1 MFTTSTMRIRPNFAE
16 NRLLQMLLLLYA
28 IVWVV
33 AAINPKYPTDWV
45 LENILVVLFVPAL
58 VFTYKRFPLSDLS
71 YVLMTLF
78 MMLHALGAHYT
89 YAETPVG
96 YWMQEWFG
104 FDRNHYDRV
113 VHFSFGLLM
122 AYPIRE
128 IFLRVARSRGFF
140 AYYLPFDVV
149 LAGSAAYEL
158 IEWLAA
164 VNVDPAA
171 GIAFLGSQ
179 GDIWDAQKDILAASC
194 GAVLAMFIIALINW
208 RLNPYFLSEMKEG
221 FRIPAGDTPLGES
234 RLKQWFGPAPE

>member
-149 LAGSAAYEL
+149 LAFSGGYEIIEMIVAVIVSPEAGDAY
-158 IEWLAA
+158 
-164 VNVDPAA
+164 
-171 GIAFLGSQ
+171 LGTQ
-179 GDIWDAQKDILAASC
+179 GDIWDAQKDMALAAG
-194 GAVLAMFIIALINW
+194 GAVISMIATAVIRTMRKKSHL
-208 RLNPYFLSEMKEG
+208 PDYEEG
-221 FRIPAGDTPLGES
+221 
-234 RLKQWFGPAPE
+234 